1 MPKYLTILIALM
13 MNGVCVFSQTSR
25 TDSAIII
32 NAVAK
37 DTSLQILSDTSIDY
51 EQLFQDFDAFMDSI
65 LTPGSYFMAGINVGK
80 GYYNFIKAG
89 TLGEIE
95 SVKKMTYSPI
105 VGYYHKSGPGLTVM
119 GYVVNDGEHQNFYQ
133 ASITP
138 SFDYLENKKFATG
151 IAYSRYITQDSLPFY
166 TTPIQNE
173 FNAYFTYLKW
183 WLRPSVSL
191 SYGWGSRSDYMERE
205 EIIQDLRLRRRGFTY
220 INTKESVKDFS
231 VTASLRHDFY
241 WLDVLKYNDHIRI
254 TPQISFTSGTQKF
267 GFNQTANTYATVI
280 RTNSSVLYSTDK
292 LYLDD
297 QLQFQPLSLTVFLK
311 TEYAIGKF
319 FIQPQLT
326 LDYYL
331 PASTKRLNTL
341 FSINAGFIF

>member
-138 SFDYLENKKFATG
+138 SFDYLENNL
-151 IAYSRYITQDSLPFY
+151 RLELPIPVTLLRTRCLFY

-173 FNAYFTYLKW
+173 FNAYFTYRKW

-191 SYGWGSRSDYMERE
+191 SYGWGK
-205 EIIQDLRLRRRGFTY
+205 Q
-220 INTKESVKDFS
+220 V
-231 VTASLRHDFY
+231 
-241 WLDVLKYNDHIRI
+241 
-254 TPQISFTSGTQKF
+254 
-267 GFNQTANTYATVI
+267 
-280 RTNSSVLYSTDK
+280 
-292 LYLDD
+292 
-297 QLQFQPLSLTVFLK
+297 
-311 TEYAIGKF
+311 
-319 FIQPQLT
+319 
-326 LDYYL
+326 
-331 PASTKRLNTL
+331 
-341 FSINAGFIF
+341 